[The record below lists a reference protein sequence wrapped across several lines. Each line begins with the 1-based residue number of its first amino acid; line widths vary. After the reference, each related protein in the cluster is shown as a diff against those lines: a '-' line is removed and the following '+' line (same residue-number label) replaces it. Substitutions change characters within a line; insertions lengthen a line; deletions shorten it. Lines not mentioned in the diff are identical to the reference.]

1 MKFPSLAHWKQFFK
15 ILSPKERAAFFVCV
29 IMAVG
34 GGGVLTAALH
44 QKYTLAVPADSGS
57 YTEGVIGR
65 PRFLNPVYAASHG
78 PDQDIVELLF
88 SGLLEYDSAG
98 RIVPGLADYNVS
110 EDGKIY
116 EFRLKEGAKWSDGRE
131 ITSDDAIYTVKIIQ
145 DQAYKSPLRPQ
156 WIGVETEKVSE
167 TVFRFKLQ
175 NPYSSF
181 PENCTLKIIPR
192 HIWEN
197 TTADNFSLSPNNL
210 NPVGSG
216 RYKFKRIVSDKSNVI
231 TAVELER
238 NPLFSGP
245 APFLRQVNFAF
256 FNDYEAL
263 AAAFKQGRIQ
273 GYAARESN
281 GTVPAGATAYNYSIP
296 RYFAV
301 FFNPKKNEALADPAV
316 RNALARAAGKDEIIR
331 AALAGRG
338 AAVDSPIAGVNP
350 PPAAPKYDPE
360 EAARLLDE
368 AGYARGEDGV
378 RVKTTSKKPAF
389 QFTKTLVKGSSA
401 TAEIQELQKCLARE
415 VMPELEAT
423 GSFGD
428 QTLKAVNLFQEK
440 YRQDILDPQGLKD
453 PTGDVK
459 LGTREK
465 LNQVCFPSG
474 DSAAKLEITI
484 AVAAQEPFAAA
495 AGIIKKQWESIGVA
509 VNIREIPAAD
519 IERDAVKPRDYEA
532 LLFGQALGMI
542 ADPYPF
548 WHSTQIADPG
558 LNFAIYENKDADK
571 LLEEIRAAGD
581 IAARAEKLAA
591 LQDLIIKDS
600 PAVFLYNPEYR
611 HIAAQSVKGMK
622 SGPIADPS
630 RRFAGIAEWY
640 TATKRIFNPGN

>member
-1 MKFPSLAHWKQFFK
+1 MKFPSFAHWKQFFK
-15 ILSPKERAAFFVCV
+15 ILSRKEKIAFFVCAASA
-29 IMAVG
+29 IG
-34 GGGVLTAALH
+34 GGGVLIAALC
-44 QKYTLAVPADSGS
+44 QKYTLAVPADTGS

-98 RIVPGLADYNVS
+98 RIVPGLADYTVS
-110 EDGKIY
+110 EDGKVY

-156 WIGVETEKVSE
+156 WIGVETEKVSAA
-167 TVFRFKLQ
+167 VFRFKLQ
-175 NPYSSF
+175 NSYSSF

-197 TTADNFSLSPNNL
+197 TTADNFPLSPNNL

-216 RYKFKRIVSDKSNVI
+216 PYKFKRVVLDKSNII

-238 NPLFSGP
+238 NPLFLGP

-263 AAAFKQGRIQ
+263 AAAFKQGRVQ
-273 GYAARESN
+273 GYAPGESN
-281 GTVPAGATAYNYSIP
+281 SGVPAGAVAHSYFIP
-296 RYFAV
+296 RHFAV

-316 RNALARAAGKDEIIR
+316 RDALARAVDKNEIIR
-331 AALAGRG
+331 DALGGHAT
-338 AAVDSPIAGVNP
+338 AVDSPIANIGAP
-350 PPAAPKYDPE
+350 ESAPKYDSG

-368 AGYARGEDGV
+368 AGYRRGEDGA
-378 RVKTTSKKPAF
+378 RVKTVSKKPAF

-415 VMPELEAT
+415 VMPEIEAT
-423 GSFGD
+423 GNFGD

-440 YRQDILDPQGLKD
+440 YRQDILDPQGLTE

-474 DSAAKLEITI
+474 DRATRLEITL
-484 AVAAQEPFAAA
+484 AVAAQEPFAATA
-495 AGIIKKQWESIGVA
+495 KIIKKQWEEIGVA
-509 VNIREIPAAD
+509 VNIREIPASD
-519 IERDAVKPRDYEA
+519 IERDVVKPREYEA
-532 LLFGQALGMI
+532 LLFGQALGI
-542 ADPYPF
+542 IPDPYPF

-571 LLEEIRAAGD
+571 LLEEIRATVDTG
-581 IAARAEKLAA
+581 ARDEKLKA
-591 LQDLIIKDS
+591 LQELIIKDS

-611 HIAAQSVKGMK
+611 HITAESVKGVK
-622 SGPIADPS
+622 PGPIADPS
-630 RRFAGIAEWY
+630 RRFVGIGEWY
-640 TATKRIFNPGN
+640 TAVKRIFNPGS